1 MTPDLPPAGG
11 ETHGQVKYPRS
22 LPVGDKK
29 TTLRD
34 LIKQAGG
41 LLDDANPYG
50 AQLIRTYD
58 NRGFISINLD
68 MAMRSGSKIN
78 YNPILF
84 DGDVINIRRTENVV
98 TILETGTRMADY
110 SLDPDNYQ
118 LKNVVYQGPKSAKW
132 YVRKFAGG
140 FDKNANRRSV
150 TVTHANNQM
159 EGTDC
164 FLFVRNFPTVQPGS
178 TITLQ
183 MDPKDPQE
191 SRTQRKNRL
200 REHRGRSLATLTSTL
215 SLILLVQQ
223 LAKPTP

>member
-1 MTPDLPPAGG
+1 
-11 ETHGQVKYPRS
+11 
-22 LPVGDKK
+22 
-29 TTLRD
+29 
-34 LIKQAGG
+34 
-41 LLDDANPYG
+41 
-50 AQLIRTYD
+50 
-58 NRGFISINLD
+58 
-68 MAMRSGSKIN
+68 
-78 YNPILF
+78 
-84 DGDVINIRRTENVV
+84 
-98 TILETGTRMADY
+98 MADY

-183 MDPKDPQE
+183 MDPEKIRKE
-191 SRTQRKNRL
+191 SEPKEKIDFESTVA
-200 REHRGRSLATLTSTL
+200 RSLATLTSTL